1 MLVLG
6 SEFVLYALH
15 DISGEVD
22 DLTESTLGGVAG
34 LGRWEDNPVLK
45 IQSHICLF
53 VNNSNIINNR
63 YE

>member
-1 MLVLG
+1 MLD
-6 SEFVLYALH
+6 ALH
-15 DISGEVD
+15 DIAGEVD

-34 LGRWEDNPVLK
+34 LGRREDNPVLK